1 MSQQSLYKKQRE
13 KTERILLDIKDLES
27 QIEQVQSAISSKRQS
42 VSSLKEKQLFQK
54 QAIQHFSSLKQ
65 ALKDDDNESTLK
77 KTNEHDLT
85 KLLSRPDAICKKI
98 EYMIEKQKD
107 TTLTNAELTSLSLKI
122 KDMHKYNFT
131 DIEHLINNTNTML
144 LKEQR
149 STSDIDNN
157 NSNMDEM
164 QERIQQLEEEQRG
177 RTAVVR
183 ELFDKKFNLEAET
196 KKAEYNLMKRINE
209 LHSDPDVRKALFE
222 NLKSKSQGHQLYVE
236 LTVLEKEA
244 EKMFSQ
250 YESSKD
256 QLGDDEEEDT
266 SANLQDIPT
275 ALKSLKEAQKKALEL
290 MVTNEHYVKH
300 LNQQHKDGNSYLSE
314 ETESLLTRLETAK
327 SQLLLLSNPDNAN
340 TDTSNKEEEED
351 YLKKLKNRA
360 SPFTNIS
367 TARTISELGSLILK
381 LKEQDRITKYPNI
394 PILLKSLVNKWVQE
408 DCSSAE
414 INDGKDIHAF
424 INGVKDDLENNNKE
438 YMSKHVEFIQTKLK
452 HAESIQ
458 REVNRTKEALKNR

>member
-275 ALKSLKEAQKKALEL
+275 ALKSLVS
-290 MVTNEHYVKH
+290 M
-300 LNQQHKDGNSYLSE
+300 S
-314 ETESLLTRLETAK
+314 
-327 SQLLLLSNPDNAN
+327 
-340 TDTSNKEEEED
+340 
-351 YLKKLKNRA
+351 
-360 SPFTNIS
+360 I
-367 TARTISELGSLILK
+367 LI
-381 LKEQDRITKYPNI
+381 R
-394 PILLKSLVNKWVQE
+394 
-408 DCSSAE
+408 
-414 INDGKDIHAF
+414 
-424 INGVKDDLENNNKE
+424 
-438 YMSKHVEFIQTKLK
+438 
-452 HAESIQ
+452 
-458 REVNRTKEALKNR
+458 